1 MNFSIN
7 TTLTFYL
14 VDVSGSTYTFL
25 VGVDSEDV
33 LLLCDPMDS
42 SVTLSMLRW
51 VVYGGLTYL
60 NPVTIN
66 NLKNY
71 LSDQS
76 TIISCTSGGTV
87 ISHIF
92 IIMTGIYS
100 FAS

>member
-1 MNFSIN
+1 MNLSIN
-7 TTLTFYL
+7 IIILYL

-42 SVTLSMLRW
+42 SVTLSVLRW
-51 VVYGGLTYL
+51 VVYYGPTFL

-66 NLKNY
+66 SLKDY
-71 LSDQS
+71 LPDQS
-76 TIISCTSGGTV
+76 TRISCTRGGTV

-92 IIMTGIYS
+92 VVMTGMYS
-100 FAS
+100 FVS